1 MDEKLYAKDLSA
13 CQTVFCATRD
23 DQAPLFTAEAVIDR
37 SIKKISLEDYKGKW
51 VIPRRL
57 MTHMEPEFFD
67 LNHGRHGQP
76 AALQDGMQHV
86 HPVSND
92 SNTAVPVGHRVT
104 SFRKFFMPLFWF
116 SQSRVLILYS
126 IID

>member
-51 VIPRRL
+51 VIL
-57 MTHMEPEFFD
+57 FFYPSD
-67 LNHGRHGQP
+67 FTF
-76 AALQDGMQHV
+76 V
-86 HPVSND
+86 
-92 SNTAVPVGHRVT
+92 
-104 SFRKFFMPLFWF
+104 
-116 SQSRVLILYS
+116 
-126 IID
+126 